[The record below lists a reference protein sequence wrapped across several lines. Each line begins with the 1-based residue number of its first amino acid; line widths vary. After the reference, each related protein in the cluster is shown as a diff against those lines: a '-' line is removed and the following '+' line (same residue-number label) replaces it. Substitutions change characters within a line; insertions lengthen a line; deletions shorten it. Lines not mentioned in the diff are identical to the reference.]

1 MKEFETELYNNGI
14 NFIAGIDEVGR
25 GPLVGPV
32 VTATVILPK
41 DFYDERINDSKKL
54 TEKKRELL
62 YDVIMENA
70 ISVGIGISSEDVIDE
85 INILNATKRAMLE
98 AVNNLSVKPEHLLI
112 DAVKLNTDIPQT
124 SIIKGDAK
132 SESIA
137 AASII
142 AKVTR
147 DRMMVELD
155 KIHPEYDFKHNKG
168 YGTKKHIEAIR
179 KYGIIKEHRKTFAPC
194 DEYVK

>member
-32 VTATVILPK
+32 VTVAVILPK

-147 DRMMVELD
+147 DRMMIELD

>member
-1 MKEFETELYNNGI
+1 MTKICGV
-14 NFIAGIDEVGR
+14 DEAGR
-25 GPLVGPV
+25 GALAGELVVCGCAFNSDLSKLNL
-32 VTATVILPK
+32 T
-41 DFYDERINDSKKL
+41 DSKKL
-54 TEKKRELL
+54 TPKKREQIYTSLIQQCEFVTI
-62 YDVIMENA
+62 YFNNKI
-70 ISVGIGISSEDVIDE
+70 IDE
-85 INILNATKRAMLE
+85 IGLSNCLRRALR
-98 AVNNLSVKPEHLLI
+98 VIKFHFREHQIIYDGNCNYGI
-112 DAVKLNTDIPQT
+112 DGIETIIKADAKIPQV
-124 SIIKGDAK
+124 S
-132 SESIA
+132 